1 MAKFIAWCKA
11 VWAKI
16 NAFGAGL
23 VQFFKNTANQ
33 FSIEEVLKFAA
44 GFAAIYLGYRFFFG
58 TFADAARSYF
68 WQAEAILWGYALA
81 QGISHNVTKQ

>member
-1 MAKFIAWCKA
+1 MWAK

-16 NAFGAGL
+16 KAFFAGIA
-23 VQFFKNTANQ
+23 QFFKNIGGQ

-44 GFAAIYLGYRFFFG
+44 GFAGIYIGYRFFFG
-58 TFADAARSYF
+58 SFADAARQYF

-81 QGISHNVTKQ
+81 QGIAHNVTKQ